1 MSKLNKALLIS
12 LIVAIVAALGS
23 IIYMTVTP
31 KKGEKFTEFY
41 ILSAEGKAQDYPK
54 QVILGESVD
63 VMLGVVNHEYQPAS
77 YQVKIELGG
86 IEASQVNIGALPN
99 GEKWEEKISFT
110 PQFGGERQRVDFYL
124 YKNGEDSPYLKEPL
138 RLYIDVLSP

>member
-1 MSKLNKALLIS
+1 MSKLNKALSIF
-12 LIVAIVAALGS
+12 LIVAIVATLGS
-23 IIYMTVTP
+23 IIYMEVTP

-54 QVILGESVD
+54 QAISGEPVDLILGI
-63 VMLGVVNHEYQPAS
+63 VNHEYQPAS

-86 IEASQVNIGALPN
+86 IEASQVNIGTLAH
-99 GEKWEEKISFT
+99 EQKWQEKISFT
-110 PQFGGERQRVDFYL
+110 PQFAGERQRVDLYL
-124 YKNGEDSPYLKEPL
+124 YKNGEDAPYLKEPL